1 MATWQVGILGKF
13 TSLIRNMDNPVI
25 LNEGSTTY
33 ILLRMLSKYSLVL
46 IQ

>member
-1 MATWQVGILGKF
+1 MATWQVGILGEF
-13 TSLIRNMDNPVI
+13 TSLIRNMGNSVI
-25 LNEGSTTY
+25 LNEGSTN